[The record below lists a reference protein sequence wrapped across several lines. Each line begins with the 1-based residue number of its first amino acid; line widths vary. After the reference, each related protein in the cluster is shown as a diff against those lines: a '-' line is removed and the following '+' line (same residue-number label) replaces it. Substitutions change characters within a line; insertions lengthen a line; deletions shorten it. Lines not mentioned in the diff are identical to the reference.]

1 MGDEPN
7 KSVGGLF
14 AEAMPQVLSIALV
27 AIGGLLFSMQVSF
40 TRVDANVQQLVKS
53 IEELKTDT
61 KSQMDDLEHRVRAL
75 EMNHR

>member
-7 KSVGGLF
+7 KSVGALF
-14 AEAMPQVLSIALV
+14 TEAMPQVLSIALV

-61 KSQMDDLEHRVRAL
+61 KSQMDDLERRVRAL
-75 EMNHR
+75 EVNRR

>member
-1 MGDEPN
+1 MGDDQP
-7 KSVGGLF
+7 KSVGALF

-61 KSQMDDLEHRVRAL
+61 KTQMTDLENRVRAL
-75 EMNHR
+75 EMHKQ

>member
-1 MGDEPN
+1 MDEEPTT
-7 KSVGGLF
+7 SVGALF
-14 AEAMPQVLSIALV
+14 AQSLPQVMAIGLV

-61 KSQMDDLEHRVRAL
+61 KTQMTDLENRVRAL
-75 EMNHR
+75 EMHKQ